1 MNQAGKARR
10 FTLIELLVVIAIIA
24 ILAGMLLPALNKARD
39 KAHQTTCLNNQKQ
52 FAAAQAVYANDFND
66 YWVMTMGNRRFNV
79 VLAGSPMADHC
90 LSAMGK
96 HGMSKNKMSERL

>member
-79 VLAGSPMADHC
+79 VLADHC